1 MLLWLGQIT
10 GTVAFAVQSRPVI
23 QVTKR
28 ENRNM
33 NVLLLCPFML
43 SLHVFVLKHDQTT
56 FFSTFLQR
64 KHYVAN
70 MFTPRKK
77 RGNEAVFFV
86 FCLFFLSSLQ
96 FEHRTR
102 KLKLEHGDTF
112 GVEKYIQE
120 HKTEMIRHDEYD
132 IEGGGR

>member
-1 MLLWLGQIT
+1 MLLWLGQIS
-10 GTVAFAVQSRPVI
+10 GTVALAVQSRPVI

-43 SLHVFVLKHDQTT
+43 SLHVFVLKNDRTT

-70 MFTPRKK
+70 MFTPKQK
-77 RGNEAVFFV
+77 
-86 FCLFFLSSLQ
+86 
-96 FEHRTR
+96 R
-102 KLKLEHGDTF
+102 KLSCF
-112 GVEKYIQE
+112 FF
-120 HKTEMIRHDEYD
+120 
-132 IEGGGR
+132 

>member
-10 GTVAFAVQSRPVI
+10 GTVDLAVQSRPVI

-33 NVLLLCPFML
+33 NVLLLCPML
-43 SLHVFVLKHDQTT
+43 SLHVFVLKNNQTT

-70 MFTPRKK
+70 MFTPKQK
-77 RGNEAVFFV
+77 REIK
-86 FCLFFLSSLQ
+86 LFFFSKQ
-96 FEHRTR
+96 T
-102 KLKLEHGDTF
+102 
-112 GVEKYIQE
+112 V
-120 HKTEMIRHDEYD
+120 
-132 IEGGGR
+132 

>member
-10 GTVAFAVQSRPVI
+10 GTVALAVQSRPVI

-33 NVLLLCPFML
+33 NVLLLCPSML
-43 SLHVFVLKHDQTT
+43 SLHVFVLKNDQTT

-70 MFTPRKK
+70 MFTPKQK
-77 RGNEAVFFV
+77 REIK
-86 FCLFFLSSLQ
+86 LFFFSKQTL
-96 FEHRTR
+96 
-102 KLKLEHGDTF
+102 
-112 GVEKYIQE
+112 
-120 HKTEMIRHDEYD
+120 
-132 IEGGGR
+132 